1 MFEVVKLKSF
11 GLEVTGMRKW
21 LNIVEHVV
29 PIVISYKMNSI
40 TKRNISKFYNF
51 LLFEVM
57 TSKSLGLEVAGMK
70 KWLDIVEYVVPI
82 VISYKMNSIYARN
95 VSKFYNVLMFEVVT
109 SKSLGLELTG
119 MRKWLDIVEH
129 VVPIVI
135 SYKMNSITQR
145 NVSKFYNFLMFEVV
159 TLKSLGLEVTGMRK
173 WLDIVEH
180 VVPIVISY
188 KMNSITKRNVSKFY
202 NFLMFEVLTL
212 KSLGLEVTGMRK
224 KLDIVEHVVPLY
236 SYRTKWTVSIEELF
250 RNSTISSCLR

>member
-1 MFEVVKLKSF
+1 MFEVVTLKIL

-21 LNIVEHVV
+21 LDIIKHVV

-40 TKRNISKFYNF
+40 YKSNVAKFYNF
-51 LLFEVM
+51 FMFAVVTL
-57 TSKSLGLEVAGMK
+57 KSLEL
-70 KWLDIVEYVVPI
+70 VV
-82 VISYKMNSIYARN
+82 
-95 VSKFYNVLMFEVVT
+95 
-109 SKSLGLELTG
+109 TG

-135 SYKMNSITQR
+135 SYKMNSITRR

-159 TLKSLGLEVTGMRK
+159 TSKSLGLEVTGMRK

-188 KMNSITKRNVSKFY
+188 KMNSIYKRNVSKFY
-202 NFLMFEVLTL
+202 NFLMFEVVTL

-224 KLDIVEHVVPLY
+224 WLNIVEHVVPIVI
-236 SYRTKWTVSIEELF
+236 SYKMKVSLREMF
-250 RNSTISSCLR
+250 RNSTISLCLRYWP